1 MFSRSNKK
9 AVGFIDSESNSQN
22 IDYASLQEVE
32 NLCQLLLACTQN
44 HERKCLAFV
53 LDEKR
58 KLWLSETV
66 RHGHHVR
73 LDKNCISLENLLI
86 QRGSSLNQCGKLDKC
101 SCLAL
106 AVNLASSLLQLHSTP
121 WLPETWC
128 NKSVLFPVH
137 VEQPYVLIK
146 FGESA
151 TTQTIEDDIL
161 NPYLVELGIILL
173 EMWVGVSFLDWIAS
187 NNINVRFEDVKDRAA
202 VATKWLLTREVI
214 RNMVQD
220 YAQIVQL
227 CLNCSFIPIQPIRNL
242 TDDTF
247 REVVYRDIVHRL
259 EMVYA
264 TYTKSLSLN
273 G

>member
-1 MFSRSNKK
+1 MCARSNKK
-9 AVGFIDSESNSQN
+9 AVGFIDSESNSKK

-32 NLCQLLLACTQN
+32 NLCQLLLAFTQN
-44 HERKCLAFV
+44 YEKRCLTFV

-66 RHGHHVR
+66 HHGHHVQ
-73 LDKNCISLENLLI
+73 LDKNCISLENLLN
-86 QRGSSLNQCGKLDKC
+86 QSASSLNQSGKLDKC

-121 WLPETWC
+121 WLSETWS

-137 VEQPYVLIK
+137 IEQPYVLTK

-151 TTQTIEDDIL
+151 TTQIIQDDVL

-173 EMWVGVSFLDWIAS
+173 EMWVGVSFLDWITS
-187 NNINVRFEDVKDRAA
+187 NNVKVQFEDVKDRAA

-242 TDDTF
+242 TEDSF

-259 EMVYA
+259 EMVYS
-264 TYTKSLSLN
+264 TYTKSLKLN
-273 G
+273 C